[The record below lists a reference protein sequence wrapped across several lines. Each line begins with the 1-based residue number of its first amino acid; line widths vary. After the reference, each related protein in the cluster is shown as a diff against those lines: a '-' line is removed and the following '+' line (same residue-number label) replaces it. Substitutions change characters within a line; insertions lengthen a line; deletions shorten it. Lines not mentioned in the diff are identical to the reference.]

1 MRGRMERVDRG
12 YEIAREMYAE
22 IGVNTDLAMEK
33 LDGIPVS
40 MHCWQIDDLSGF
52 ENPDKGLTGGIQATG
67 RDPSKAKNK
76 DEFYEKLEKALSL
89 VPGRKKVALHAI
101 YLDNFGSF
109 VERDVIEPSHFASWA
124 EWAREHGVGLDFNP
138 TYFSHEKADTDFTL
152 SSYDPQIRAFWVEHG
167 KRCRRVSAYLGERLG
182 EVCIDNHWIP
192 DGYKDLTVDRQ
203 AHRELLLESMDQIMA
218 EKYDAAHTVDSWE
231 SKLFGLGLESYT
243 VGSHEFYTNYAMTH
257 KNCMV
262 CMDMGHFHPT
272 EQIADKLTSYLTFG
286 KEVMLHVSRP
296 VRWDSD
302 HVVILSDEVRD
313 VMAEICRQDAFGR
326 VHIGTDYFDASIN
339 RIAAQAL
346 GARSIK
352 QALLYGLLEPT
363 GRLKEYER
371 EGDYTRRLAYIERQK
386 AMPFGLVWD
395 KYCQKN
401 DVPTGDWVESALRG

>member
-1 MRGRMERVDRG
+1 MMDRIDRG
-12 YEIAREMYAE
+12 YEIAKEMYAG
-22 IGVNTDLAMEK
+22 IGVDTDMAMER
-33 LDGIPVS
+33 LDDIPVS

-52 ENPDKGLTGGIQATG
+52 ENPHKGLTGGIQATG
-67 RDPSKAKNK
+67 GDTSRAKNK
-76 DEFYEKLEKALSL
+76 EEFFRNLEKALAL

-101 YLDNFGSF
+101 YRDDLGSF
-109 VERDVIEPSHFASWA
+109 VDRDAIEPAHFASWA
-124 EWAREHGVGLDFNP
+124 EWAKEHGVGLDFNP

-152 SSYDPQIRAFWVEHG
+152 SSYDRHIREFWIEHG
-167 KRCRRVSAYLGERLG
+167 KRCRRISAYLGKRLK
-182 EVCIDNHWIP
+182 EVCINNHWIP

-203 AHRELLLESMDQIMA
+203 AHRELLLESMNQIMA
-218 EKYDAAHTVDSWE
+218 EKYDPGHMTDSWE

-243 VGSHEFYTNYAMTH
+243 VGSHEFYTNYAMSH
-257 KNCMV
+257 ENCMV

-272 EQIADKLTSYLTFG
+272 EQIADKMTSYLAFG

-313 VMAEICRQDAFGR
+313 VMTEICRQNAFDR

-339 RIAAQAL
+339 RVAAQAL

-352 QALLYGLLEPT
+352 QALLYGLLEPAE
-363 GRLKEYER
+363 RLKKYEL

-401 DVPTGDWVESALRG
+401 NVPAGDWVESALYG